1 MAKKESAKDRI
12 LQVAEDLFYREGI
25 RAVGIDRIIAESG
38 VAKASFYR
46 SFATKDDLIAEYVE
60 QKHVRSMGR
69 IEEAKS
75 RHPGDPIAQL
85 IYLFR
90 ETAER
95 MRQSGFR
102 GCPYINT
109 LVEFPDPTHPAHLR
123 VIESRRE
130 VWGLVREIAR
140 EAGARDPAALAEQL
154 QMLYSG
160 AMVIAYMKKSA
171 FNCEH
176 FYNAALTLIAN
187 EVPNFEL
194 PESRADNAG
203 E

>member
-1 MAKKESAKDRI
+1 MVKKESAKDRI

-95 MRQSGFR
+95 MRQPNFR

-194 PESRADNAG
+194 PESRAGNAG

>member
-38 VAKASFYR
+38 AAKASFYR

-130 VWGLVREIAR
+130 VWDLVREIAR

-160 AMVIAYMKKSA
+160 AMVVAYMKKSA
-171 FNCEH
+171 FNCEY